1 MILFEIMIKLPILS
15 YQYLIQGY
23 IMTISNEV
31 LALISQVAQ
40 KQVSANEELLST
52 GLIDSVSAMDL
63 VMAIKQKF
71 DVDLPFEQLVDI
83 LANSANIIQ
92 YVENNYKG

>member
-1 MILFEIMIKLPILS
+1 MS
-15 YQYLIQGY
+15 V
-23 IMTISNEV
+23 SNEV

-83 LANSANIIQ
+83 LANSANIIR

>member
-1 MILFEIMIKLPILS
+1 MS
-15 YQYLIQGY
+15 V
-23 IMTISNEV
+23 SNEV

-71 DVDLPFEQLVDI
+71 DVDLPFEQLVNI

>member
-1 MILFEIMIKLPILS
+1 MS
-15 YQYLIQGY
+15 V
-23 IMTISNEV
+23 SNEV

-52 GLIDSVSAMDL
+52 GLIDSVRAMDL
-63 VMAIKQKF
+63 LMAIKQKF

>member
-1 MILFEIMIKLPILS
+1 MS
-15 YQYLIQGY
+15 V
-23 IMTISNEV
+23 SNEV

-71 DVDLPFEQLVDI
+71 NVDLPFEQLVDI

>member
-1 MILFEIMIKLPILS
+1 MS
-15 YQYLIQGY
+15 V
-23 IMTISNEV
+23 SNEV

-63 VMAIKQKF
+63 VMAIKQK
-71 DVDLPFEQLVDI
+71 I
-83 LANSANIIQ
+83 LMLICRLSNWLIFWQTQPISFNMLKIIT
-92 YVENNYKG
+92 KAKS

>member
-1 MILFEIMIKLPILS
+1 MS
-15 YQYLIQGY
+15 VA
-23 IMTISNEV
+23 NEV

>member
-1 MILFEIMIKLPILS
+1 MS
-15 YQYLIQGY
+15 V
-23 IMTISNEV
+23 SNEV

-52 GLIDSVSAMDL
+52 GLIDSMSAMDL

>member
-1 MILFEIMIKLPILS
+1 MS
-15 YQYLIQGY
+15 V
-23 IMTISNEV
+23 SNEV

-52 GLIDSVSAMDL
+52 GLIDYVSAMDL

>member
-1 MILFEIMIKLPILS
+1 MS
-15 YQYLIQGY
+15 V
-23 IMTISNEV
+23 SNEV

-83 LANSANIIQ
+83 LENSANIIQ

>member
-1 MILFEIMIKLPILS
+1 MS
-15 YQYLIQGY
+15 V
-23 IMTISNEV
+23 SNEI

>member
-1 MILFEIMIKLPILS
+1 MS
-15 YQYLIQGY
+15 V
-23 IMTISNEV
+23 SNEV

-52 GLIDSVSAMDL
+52 GIIDSVSAMDL

-71 DVDLPFEQLVDI
+71 DVDLPFEQT
-83 LANSANIIQ
+83 
-92 YVENNYKG
+92 G

>member
-1 MILFEIMIKLPILS
+1 MPV
-15 YQYLIQGY
+15 
-23 IMTISNEV
+23 SNEV

>member
-1 MILFEIMIKLPILS
+1 MS
-15 YQYLIQGY
+15 V
-23 IMTISNEV
+23 SNEV
-31 LALISQVAQ
+31 LSLISQVAQ

>member
-1 MILFEIMIKLPILS
+1 MS
-15 YQYLIQGY
+15 V
-23 IMTISNEV
+23 SNEV

-52 GLIDSVSAMDL
+52 ELIDSVSAMDL

>member
-1 MILFEIMIKLPILS
+1 MS
-15 YQYLIQGY
+15 V
-23 IMTISNEV
+23 SNEV

-52 GLIDSVSAMDL
+52 GLIDSVSAMDS

>member
-1 MILFEIMIKLPILS
+1 MS
-15 YQYLIQGY
+15 V
-23 IMTISNEV
+23 SNEV

-92 YVENNYKG
+92 YVENNYKAKS

>member
-1 MILFEIMIKLPILS
+1 MS
-15 YQYLIQGY
+15 V
-23 IMTISNEV
+23 SNEV

-63 VMAIKQKF
+63 LMAIKQKF

>member
-1 MILFEIMIKLPILS
+1 MS
-15 YQYLIQGY
+15 V
-23 IMTISNEV
+23 SNEV

-63 VMAIKQKF
+63 VMAIKQK
-71 DVDLPFEQLVDI
+71 I
-83 LANSANIIQ
+83 
-92 YVENNYKG
+92 

>member
-1 MILFEIMIKLPILS
+1 MS
-15 YQYLIQGY
+15 V
-23 IMTISNEV
+23 SNEV

-71 DVDLPFEQLVDI
+71 DVDLPFEQLIDI

>member
-1 MILFEIMIKLPILS
+1 MS
-15 YQYLIQGY
+15 V
-23 IMTISNEV
+23 SNEV

-83 LANSANIIQ
+83 LANSANSIQ
-92 YVENNYKG
+92 

>member
-1 MILFEIMIKLPILS
+1 
-15 YQYLIQGY
+15 
-23 IMTISNEV
+23 MTISNEV

-52 GLIDSVSAMDL
+52 GLIDSASAMDL

>member
-1 MILFEIMIKLPILS
+1 MS
-15 YQYLIQGY
+15 V
-23 IMTISNEV
+23 SNEV

-92 YVENNYKG
+92 YVENNYKS

>member
-1 MILFEIMIKLPILS
+1 MS
-15 YQYLIQGY
+15 V
-23 IMTISNEV
+23 SNEV

>member
-1 MILFEIMIKLPILS
+1 MS
-15 YQYLIQGY
+15 V
-23 IMTISNEV
+23 SNEV

-52 GLIDSVSAMDL
+52 GFIDSVSAMDL

>member
-1 MILFEIMIKLPILS
+1 MS
-15 YQYLIQGY
+15 V
-23 IMTISNEV
+23 SNEV

-63 VMAIKQKF
+63 VMAIKQKC

>member
-1 MILFEIMIKLPILS
+1 M
-15 YQYLIQGY
+15 
-23 IMTISNEV
+23 
-31 LALISQVAQ
+31 ALISQVAQ

>member
-1 MILFEIMIKLPILS
+1 MS
-15 YQYLIQGY
+15 V
-23 IMTISNEV
+23 SNEV

-40 KQVSANEELLST
+40 KQVSVNEELLST

>member
-1 MILFEIMIKLPILS
+1 MS
-15 YQYLIQGY
+15 V
-23 IMTISNEV
+23 SNEV

-71 DVDLPFEQLVDI
+71 YVDLPFEQLVDI

>member
-1 MILFEIMIKLPILS
+1 MS
-15 YQYLIQGY
+15 V
-23 IMTISNEV
+23 SNEV

-52 GLIDSVSAMDL
+52 GLIDSESAMDL

>member
-1 MILFEIMIKLPILS
+1 MS
-15 YQYLIQGY
+15 V
-23 IMTISNEV
+23 SNEV
-31 LALISQVAQ
+31 LALMSQVAQ

>member
-1 MILFEIMIKLPILS
+1 MS
-15 YQYLIQGY
+15 V
-23 IMTISNEV
+23 SNEV

-92 YVENNYKG
+92 YVKNNYKG

>member
-1 MILFEIMIKLPILS
+1 MS
-15 YQYLIQGY
+15 V
-23 IMTISNEV
+23 SNEV

-92 YVENNYKG
+92 YIENNYKG

>member
-1 MILFEIMIKLPILS
+1 MS
-15 YQYLIQGY
+15 V
-23 IMTISNEV
+23 SNEV

-63 VMAIKQKF
+63 VMDIKQKF

-83 LANSANIIQ
+83 LANSFLVLQQLIL
-92 YVENNYKG
+92 VVLKR

>member
-1 MILFEIMIKLPILS
+1 MS
-15 YQYLIQGY
+15 V
-23 IMTISNEV
+23 SNEV

-63 VMAIKQKF
+63 VVAIKQKF

>member
-1 MILFEIMIKLPILS
+1 
-15 YQYLIQGY
+15 
-23 IMTISNEV
+23 MTISNEV